1 MSIAEELDI
10 HVTVAFE
17 QTGDLLSSPSQFIV
31 HGYVLLDRL
40 NAIPELLLESHLE
53 TEGPQ
58 PQVGEIAGRR
68 ARVTFEEPW
77 APSFDGI
84 VRRAANLAVGDPKIV
99 GVPAWEPHRLTLV
112 PPAWLTTQRAGH
124 RIFQGRNALEI
135 VRDVLTP
142 YGGAVTPPVGRILQ
156 HALPTYDYRVQSGE
170 TDHDFLFRILSEH
183 GLVSYWAPGE
193 DGQSRWIVTDDT
205 TIGGPD
211 IEVGYRPPGGALGTS
226 GPHVSAVRSGAELC
240 TSEAQLRDYDARKP
254 GYPLDRRTLA
264 GDASKVEEPLARY
277 SFAVGRFDD
286 DEGGDLL
293 AQRRL
298 EQSRTASR
306 TYQWEVSF
314 PVRAGMRIR
323 LREHPQDDANGDFLV
338 VAARTEV
345 NPARK
350 TRKHIAEVVP
360 ASVPWRPEVLPKPR
374 IQGHQTAFVAGA
386 PGKEID
392 VDAEGRIAVRFHWD
406 TRKEGVSR
414 RVRVATPWMGTNR
427 GFWTLPRVGDEVVVA
442 YLDGDPDQPLVVGSV
457 NNAVAPP
464 AATLPKYETQS
475 WWKSKSTG
483 NGDGYNA
490 ILMEDQE
497 GQEALALRAERDF
510 FSETGR
516 RSEVYVGENQIV
528 RVGGSQT
535 VMVGGGQSTGAG
547 NVSLATGGEYKV
559 HSKGDMEISCDG
571 SRSDTT
577 SAFHSIGAQN
587 LTLTGASAALL
598 VGGNVSIVANDGAIT
613 LTAGGSSIEV
623 GPAGI
628 KIASNADVAI
638 NGAFLKLNC

>member
-1 MSIAEELDI
+1 
-10 HVTVAFE
+10 
-17 QTGDLLSSPSQFIV
+17 
-31 HGYVLLDRL
+31 
-40 NAIPELLLESHLE
+40 
-53 TEGPQ
+53 
-58 PQVGEIAGRR
+58 
-68 ARVTFEEPW
+68 
-77 APSFDGI
+77 
-84 VRRAANLAVGDPKIV
+84 
-99 GVPAWEPHRLTLV
+99 
-112 PPAWLTTQRAGH
+112 
-124 RIFQGRNALEI
+124 
-135 VRDVLTP
+135 
-142 YGGAVTPPVGRILQ
+142 
-156 HALPTYDYRVQSGE
+156 
-170 TDHDFLFRILSEH
+170 
-183 GLVSYWAPGE
+183 
-193 DGQSRWIVTDDT
+193 
-205 TIGGPD
+205 
-211 IEVGYRPPGGALGTS
+211 
-226 GPHVSAVRSGAELC
+226 VRSGAELC